1 MGDVAEAK
9 ARLRGEIAAGRAA
22 RSPRQRDADATAL
35 AHQVLQLPE
44 LREPVTVA
52 AYVSFRG
59 EPGTAPLL
67 DALQRQGHRVLVP
80 VLLPDRDLDWTALDE
95 PGSPMGVDAIARA
108 RVVVCPGLAGD
119 QRGARL
125 GRGGGSYDRALAR
138 CGAGTLRVLLLHDD
152 ELVEGVPT
160 AMHDQPVDAFVTPTR
175 TVRVR

>member
-9 ARLRGEIAAGRAA
+9 ARLRSEITAARAA
-22 RSPRQRDADATAL
+22 RSPQQRAADATAL

-52 AYVSFRG
+52 AYVSFQG

-67 DALQRQGHRVLVP
+67 DTLQRQGHRVLVP

-95 PGSPMGVDAIARA
+95 PGSPLGVDAIASA

-138 CGAGTLRVLLLHDD
+138 CGASTLRVLLLHDD
-152 ELVEGVPT
+152 ELVERLPT